1 MRRERQ
7 ARAGAGFEFAAGLG
21 GRDRGRI
28 LVDLRERRCDL
39 RGGEA
44 GAKTREILRN
54 RDTAFADRMLEGFA
68 AEGQRAASRKR
79 AEHHRA
85 DYAARLVGGL
95 FHIEADK
102 PLRALRTGLEDLL
115 TAAAAVAHRSEEHT
129 SELQSLMR

>member
-1 MRRERQ
+1 
-7 ARAGAGFEFAAGLG
+7 
-21 GRDRGRI
+21 
-28 LVDLRERRCDL
+28 
-39 RGGEA
+39 
-44 GAKTREILRN
+44 
-54 RDTAFADRMLEGFA
+54 MLEGFA

-115 TAAAAVAHRSEEHT
+115 TAAAAVAHRRLLGNGIDAVRGADERRAVGGREAAEQRAARLDRKSTRLNSSH
-129 SELQSLMR
+129 S